1 MVIDCAES
9 LDYSN
14 SELRSYENFHME
26 NLGLRRSERRVS
38 GSALMGQ
45 ALFPL
50 KFATLTK
57 IVLFH
62 S

>member
-38 GSALMGQ
+38 GFG
-45 ALFPL
+45 FDGTGPL
-50 KFATLTK
+50 PSK
-57 IVLFH
+57 ICYFNENRFVP
-62 S
+62 